1 MLRFSIFKILLL
13 FSPLLTFAQAQP
25 DSLLTVATLEN
36 VVDYAIKHHPSI
48 RQSEIDEYTTSLQV
62 KSKLADWYPQ
72 INAVYNYQRNVQLQT
87 LVTGLGTF
95 RSGTN
100 NTSSPQIYATQN
112 IFNRDV
118 LLASR
123 TAQNVRANA
132 KETTTSRKIDLTVNV
147 TKAYY
152 DVLSTLEQIKLGEG
166 DVTRLT
172 QSMRTAQDQYNA
184 GIVDKTDYK
193 RATIALLNTQA
204 SLKSNRELL
213 KYKLEYLKSLMGY
226 PVSSNLNLVYDT
238 LQMENEI
245 QIDTTAQADYTDR
258 IEYKLFQTQRK
269 LQEANIRY
277 NQWSYLP
284 TVSAF
289 GYYIN
294 YFYANDINEL
304 YKQNYPNSYFG
315 VSVNLPLFQGG
326 KRSANIKQQK
336 WVLKRLD
343 LDITNFKNT
352 FNSQQAQAL
361 AAYKANLVSYQSLKQ
376 NVELAKE
383 VYDVILLQYKN
394 GVKNYLD
401 LITAENDLRNAR
413 INYFNALYAVLSSK
427 MDVKKALG
435 QINY

>member
-1 MLRFSIFKILLL
+1 MLRFSIFKILLFL
-13 FSPLLTFAQAQP
+13 SPLLTFAQAQS

-100 NTSSPQIYATQN
+100 NASSPQIYATQN

-245 QIDTTAQADYTDR
+245 QIDTTAQANYTDR

-269 LQEANIRY
+269 LQEANVRY

-294 YFYANDINEL
+294 YFYANDINDL